1 MQKIRVGIAGA
12 AGYTG
17 CELIRLLATHPQAE
31 IRWLS
36 TGPTHAGKRLHE
48 VFPHLRVLP
57 DRPFLPLS
65 AAVDAEDVDA
75 VFFALPHG
83 EAMALAPAFLERGAR
98 VIDIGADFRLVD
110 ARVFERWYEKGHTAP
125 DLLPEAV
132 YGLTELNRSKIAGA
146 RLVANPGCY
155 PTVSLLC
162 LAPLV
167 RSGRID
173 VRSVVI
179 DAKSGV
185 SGAGRGLTLKTHYA
199 ECDEDL
205 QAYSPLVHRHL
216 PEIEQE
222 LSRLAGSEA
231 RVCFVPHLVPMIRG
245 MLAAVY
251 ARVKSDLDP
260 KELQTLYEDF
270 YTGEPFVQVLPP
282 DVLPRTKDVW
292 GTNRCEIAARLDS
305 RTGIVLAI
313 GVIDNL
319 VKGASGQ
326 AVQNLNCMFSLAETV
341 GLDRIGLY
349 P

>member
-1 MQKIRVGIAGA
+1 MDRIRVGIAGA

-17 CELIRLLATHPQAE
+17 CELIRLLTRHPRVDIQ
-31 IRWLS
+31 WLS
-36 TGPTHAGKRLHE
+36 TGPTHAGKSLHE

-57 DRPFLPLS
+57 DRTFLPLRG
-65 AAVDAEDVDA
+65 AVEEGDVDA

-98 VIDIGADFRLVD
+98 VIDIGADFRLCD
-110 ARVFERWYEKGHTAP
+110 CGVFEKWYEKVHTAP
-125 DLLPEAV
+125 ALLPEAV
-132 YGLTELNRSKIAGA
+132 YGLTELHRSQIARA

-162 LAPLV
+162 LAPLI

-173 VRSVVI
+173 VRSIVI

-185 SGAGRGLTLKTHYA
+185 SGAGRGLALKTHYA

-205 QAYSPLVHRHL
+205 QAYSPLAHRHL

-222 LSRLAGSEA
+222 LGRLAGSE
-231 RVCFVPHLVPMIRG
+231 VCVSFVPHLVPMIRG

-251 ARVKSDLDP
+251 ARSKSGFDP
-260 KELQTLYEDF
+260 PEFQALYEDF
-270 YTGEPFVQVLPP
+270 YKGEPFVQVLPP
-282 DVLPRTKDVW
+282 GVLPRTKDVW
-292 GTNRCEIAARLDS
+292 GTNRCEIAVRADP
-305 RTGIVLAI
+305 RTGIVVAI

-319 VKGASGQ
+319 GKGASGQ
-326 AVQNLNCMFSLAETV
+326 AVQNLNCMFSFDETA
-341 GLDRIGLY
+341 GLDLIGLY